1 MTDNATDKPTNY
13 RPLVL
18 VCSECYEPAVLKPPR
33 EWTPAWGPPP
43 PHSHWDGEPLCAV
56 MTRDGYHSAE
66 PKLVE
71 LQP

>member
-1 MTDNATDKPTNY
+1 MTGTWPFM
-13 RPLVL
+13 LI
-18 VCSECYEPAVLKPPR
+18 CSECHEPAVLKPPR

-43 PHSHWDGEPLCAV
+43 PHSHRDGEALCAV
-56 MTRDGYHSAE
+56 ITRDGYRPAQ